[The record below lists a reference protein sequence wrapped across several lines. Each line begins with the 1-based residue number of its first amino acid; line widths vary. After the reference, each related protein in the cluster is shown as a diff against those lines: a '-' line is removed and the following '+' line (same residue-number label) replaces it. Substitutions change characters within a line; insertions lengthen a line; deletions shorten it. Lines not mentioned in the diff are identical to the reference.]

1 MSVSW
6 LQEKKPV
13 TCDERRDGVARR
25 MGFARWDI
33 GRYKVTL
40 ADNDYGTERAAA
52 AGQCDLRGDPGD
64 PFGET
69 DGARFAADGDRG
81 VCVAALSVE
90 RADRDVALLQHG
102 KRHAVAGSITGAVS
116 RPGRSRR
123 VAHLSFDP
131 SHPALRSGSAAAD
144 QKIQIARGICRSVM
158 RDLAFAN
165 APAWWGGDAPDAE
178 LPQLRRNDSKALMRC
193 AQRL

>member
-1 MSVSW
+1 
-6 LQEKKPV
+6 
-13 TCDERRDGVARR
+13 
-25 MGFARWDI
+25 MGFA
-33 GRYKVTL
+33 GGTSAATGFTL

-69 DGARFAADGDRG
+69 NGARFAADGDRG

-144 QKIQIARGICRSVM
+144 PKIQIARGICGSVM

-165 APAWWGGDAPDAE
+165 APARRGGDAPDAE
-178 LPQLRRNDSKALMRC
+178 LSRLRRNDSRALMRC